1 MAEVFLA
8 RFEWAR
14 GLEKTVVVKRI
25 LPQWAAE
32 PRFVEMFFSEAQL
45 ASQLSH
51 PNIAQIIEFGES
63 GGAYFLAMEYVDGP
77 SLRTLFKAI
86 RARGERMPFGHCA
99 RIVASACEALAY
111 AHDLTDSRTGRP
123 LQLVHRDVSPD
134 NILISA
140 AGAVKLADFGIAK
153 AVTQTHHTK
162 TGVVKGKLAYMSPEQ
177 VRSEPLD
184 RRADIF
190 ALGVVLYELVAGA
203 KPYEARSEID
213 LIQAI
218 VKKDRIPLSSRRPDT
233 PPELERIVFRAMER
247 DRAQRY
253 SDCRVMHGELEQFL
267 ISAGQPVS
275 AFQIAELL
283 ERYVPPGHREAP
295 KPEVRARK
303 TPELPAA
310 PPRSFPESFKEEEPT
325 DTHRSE
331 WSEPTRE
338 RTAPREAR
346 RPPWPLIVA
355 VLAGVAALGGAAT
368 LFLGSGSAPP
378 PATATGPRPLATPG
392 AELGAV
398 AASATPPVRPEDVE
412 PRLKAAQVAM
422 DRRDFDQVLDLLEQ
436 VRNPDGTRAAT
447 VEDLLRRAAEE
458 KENKKDLAMAAR
470 QLNAGSCEAAEKTL
484 AGSQG
489 TLSFATEWQAT
500 KARLDRQCRKK
511 EAVQPG
517 TARTAAEQARAEEAE
532 KLFEEGKA
540 LLKRRQYQDAQGFF
554 AKCLELDRRNA
565 ECHLALGS
573 TYARLRTPEKGAQ
586 HYREFLRLAP
596 THDRAPEVSR
606 LLQEYED
613 QKTRQK

>member
-1 MAEVFLA
+1 MARLGKYELGQRIARGGMAEVFLA
-8 RFEWAR
+8 RLEWAR
-14 GLEKTVVVKRI
+14 GLEKAVVVKRI

-63 GGAYFLAMEYVDGP
+63 DGAYFLAMEYVDGS

-153 AVTQTHHTK
+153 AVTQSHHTK
-162 TGVVKGKLAYMSPEQ
+162 TGVVKGKLPYMSPEQ

-190 ALGVVLYELVAGA
+190 SLGVVLYELVAGA

-233 PPELERIVFRAMER
+233 PPELERIVLRAMER
-247 DRAQRY
+247 DRALRY

-283 ERYVPPGHREAP
+283 ERYVPPGRREP
-295 KPEVRARK
+295 RPEVRARK
-303 TPELPAA
+303 TPGPPAA
-310 PPRSFPESFKEEEPT
+310 APESVREEEPT
-325 DTHRSE
+325 DTHQSE
-331 WSEPTRE
+331 WSAPTRE

-355 VLAGVAALGGAAT
+355 VLAGVAAIGGGAA
-368 LFLGSGSAPP
+368 LFLGGGAAPA
-378 PATATGPRPLATPG
+378 PAEATPSRPR
-392 AELGAV
+392 V
-398 AASATPPVRPEDVE
+398 A
-412 PRLKAAQVAM
+412 
-422 DRRDFDQVLDLLEQ
+422 
-436 VRNPDGTRAAT
+436 
-447 VEDLLRRAAEE
+447 
-458 KENKKDLAMAAR
+458 
-470 QLNAGSCEAAEKTL
+470 
-484 AGSQG
+484 
-489 TLSFATEWQAT
+489 
-500 KARLDRQCRKK
+500 
-511 EAVQPG
+511 QPG
-517 TARTAAEQARAEEAE
+517 TARIDAGRATVEEAR
-532 KLFEEGKA
+532 KLFEEGKQ
-540 LLKRRQYQDAQGFF
+540 LLKVRQYQAAQGAFLR
-554 AKCLELDRRNA
+554 CLEVDQGNG

-573 TYARLRTPEKGAQ
+573 TYARLRQPEKGAQ

-596 THDRAPEVSR
+596 DHDRAPEVTR
-606 LLQEYED
+606 LLQEYEA